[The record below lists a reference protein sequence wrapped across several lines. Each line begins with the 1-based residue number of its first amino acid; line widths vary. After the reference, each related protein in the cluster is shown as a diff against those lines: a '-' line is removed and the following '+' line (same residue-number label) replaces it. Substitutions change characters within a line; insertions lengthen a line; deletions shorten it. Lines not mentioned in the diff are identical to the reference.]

1 MTVSMSGPVPDAVRT
16 AYLSAMGVPLFRARH
31 VLPGAAPSR
40 PVPAVDVALPVTA
53 LTDAPLPDLP
63 MAPVPVSATAA
74 IAPLPETLPQRMRPD
89 LPPAAA
95 TTPAPAVSLPVP
107 ASAPAD
113 AADAGTVPRFS
124 CQLFRLAEGHWALV
138 DLDDHPALEGL
149 ERQLWQGIQRAM
161 AWQAEAVASAFV
173 WPRSVTPS
181 SLFLAPDAESAR
193 AVMTSWLQRDVP
205 AGERLW
211 VFGDQLAPFVDR
223 PHRVVPAL
231 TACLRDPM
239 RKRLLWRQLS
249 RGD

>member
-1 MTVSMSGPVPDAVRT
+1 
-16 AYLSAMGVPLFRARH
+16 
-31 VLPGAAPSR
+31 
-40 PVPAVDVALPVTA
+40 
-53 LTDAPLPDLP
+53 
-63 MAPVPVSATAA
+63 
-74 IAPLPETLPQRMRPD
+74 
-89 LPPAAA
+89 
-95 TTPAPAVSLPVP
+95 
-107 ASAPAD
+107 
-113 AADAGTVPRFS
+113 
-124 CQLFRLAEGHWALV
+124 
-138 DLDDHPALEGL
+138 
-149 ERQLWQGIQRAM
+149 M

-231 TACLRDPM
+231 TVCLRDPV